1 MSVVAGS
8 AADSLADSAAGS
20 VTGSATDNATGSA
33 TGSAAGSATVS
44 AAGSAAGSAAVSAID
59 SATGSDTPVL
69 HHYNFSPFAEK
80 IRLVFGLKRLH
91 WRSVIAPSVN
101 PKPDL
106 VALTGGYRHI
116 PVLQIGAD
124 VYCDTR
130 AIARELDRR
139 QPSPPLQDDATSGV
153 AIAIEAWAE
162 RDLFWPIARYVS
174 GVNAAT
180 VDPQLHVD
188 RASMR
193 GKPTPSAARLAAV
206 ALRNLALVRSTL
218 PVVEQLLAHGEPWM
232 LGERP
237 GQADFAVYHALWFLS
252 ALPIDCAHELAATPA
267 TRAWMARIAAIGHG
281 TCAEMSAA
289 DALALA
295 ATCEPGALLPTVA
308 DDAMPAIG
316 SRISIRPDDYVTAAV
331 EGRLVQLDRD
341 DLAIERVDAK
351 LGRVMVHF
359 PRIGYTIKEL

>member
-1 MSVVAGS
+1 MSVAM
-8 AADSLADSAAGS
+8 DSA
-20 VTGSATDNATGSA
+20 TGSAMGSATGSA
-33 TGSAAGSATVS
+33 TGGVTGSAT
-44 AAGSAAGSAAVSAID
+44 AGATD
-59 SATGSDTPVL
+59 SATGGNTLIL
-69 HHYNFSPFAEK
+69 HHYDFSPFAEK

-91 WRSVIAPSVN
+91 WRSVNAPSVS

-130 AIARELDRR
+130 TIARELDRR
-139 QPSPPLQDDATSGV
+139 WRSPPLQDDATRGV

-162 RDLFWPIARYVS
+162 HDLFWPIARYVS
-174 GVNAAT
+174 GINAAT

-188 RASMR
+188 RARMR

-206 ALRNLALVRSTL
+206 ALRSLALVRSTL
-218 PVVEQLLAHGEPWM
+218 PVVEQLLAHGGPWM
-232 LGERP
+232 IGARP

-252 ALPIDCAHELAATPA
+252 ALPIDCADELAATPA

-281 TCAEMSAA
+281 ACAEMSAE
-289 DALALA
+289 DALAVA
-295 ATCEPGALLPTVA
+295 AACEPRPLLPTVA

-331 EGRLVQLDRD
+331 EGRLVQIDRD
-341 DLAIERVDAK
+341 DSAIERVDAK

-359 PRIGYTIKEL
+359 PRVGYTIKEL